1 MFNIKTQSVK
11 VGGRD
16 FSIETGRIARQ
27 ADGAVRLQYG
37 DVVLLVAA
45 CAAKQPL
52 QGVDFMPLTVHY
64 QERTYAAGR
73 FLGGFFKR
81 EGRPSEKEVLTS
93 RLIDRPVRPMFPKGY
108 FHDTQV
114 IATVISSDEENNP
127 DIMAING
134 ASAALWISGIPIQA
148 PIAAARVAYI
158 DGEFVLNPS
167 YQQMEESKLD
177 LVVAGT
183 KEAVLMVESEAR
195 ELSEEIM
202 LSAVMFGHAGL
213 QPVIKA
219 IEALAQDVGR
229 EAMAV
234 DIAGNEQVQ
243 EAINQAFENDVR
255 EIYAITDKQQRSTRL
270 DALRL
275 DAQERFA
282 GEAGQYEANDV
293 SYSLKGLEKKVVRRA
308 IIEGKPRID
317 GRATTDVRDI
327 DCQVSVLPRTHGS
340 ALFTRGETQAL
351 VIATLG
357 TDSDQQMVENLEG
370 VSKQR
375 FMLHYNFPSYS
386 VGEVRRFGPPGRRE
400 IGHGKLAKR
409 GLEAVMPAPEDFGY
423 TIRAVSEITESNGSS
438 SMATVCGTS
447 LALMDA
453 GVPIKSPVAGIAMG
467 LILENDGHA
476 VLSDILGDEDHLGDM
491 DFKVAG
497 TSEGITTFQLDIK
510 ISGLTK
516 EIMAVA
522 LEQAKAGRIHILG
535 EMNKVISTGRTEM
548 SEHAPRMFT
557 VKIKT
562 DKIRDL
568 IGPGGKVIRSI
579 VEETGAKIDIED
591 DGTVKIFATT
601 EAAAAAARASIDDVT
616 AEVEVGRIYSGKVVK
631 IMDFGAFVRITANSD
646 GLVHI
651 SQIAQHRVEKVTDEL
666 SEGQEVKVK
675 SSGCGQEWTNQTF
688 HESPGRRLRR
698 LRFEEKQAGSP
709 ACFQAISFLTIA
721 PLSIHCVH
729 HVE

>member
-675 SSGCGQEWTNQTF
+675 VLDVDRN
-688 HESPGRRLRR
+688 GRIRLSMKA
-698 LRFEEKQAGSP
+698 LEEGS
-709 ACFQAISFLTIA
+709 
-721 PLSIHCVH
+721 
-729 HVE
+729 ED